1 MNQQQKALILE
12 ALNRLGDEDNMNR
25 YKHAISKGTAAYPR
39 SVLTYMQES
48 VNLLEKRIALA
59 CFYKNRIRIKLTFLA
74 SVCSFISMSTQNQNQ
89 SME

>member
-1 MNQQQKALILE
+1 MNQQQKDLILE

-48 VNLLEKRIALA
+48 VNLLEKRIALGA
-59 CFYKNRIRIKLTFLA
+59 SIKTELEL
-74 SVCSFISMSTQNQNQ
+74 N
-89 SME
+89 